1 MRHPSVCAFFVSPC
15 RLSPYI
21 RCPGEYSFLS
31 IFGKKLHIP
40 CIQIIL
46 PKFGGAFLCKHIAN
60 EEARQQ
66 HNH

>member
-31 IFGKKLHIP
+31 IFGKKHHF
-40 CIQIIL
+40 

-66 HNH
+66 LNH